1 MAFSVYANMI
11 GFKQIMKRLLT
22 FVIISLISCL
32 ATAML
37 YRPISI
43 AIFTLTEPYFEY
55 PIRLDSGKGM
65 IIRSD
70 AGGDGEF
77 AAKRLNGRSHTGM
90 DIQAPLITPV
100 RASKSGLAFCLN
112 VPTGYGK
119 YILIHHPDGY
129 QTLYAHLSEWNI
141 ISAHQVKRGDIIG
154 FVGKSGNANR
164 KNIEPHLHFEIR
176 KNNEPQD
183 PQKLMRSP

>member
-1 MAFSVYANMI
+1 
-11 GFKQIMKRLLT
+11 MKRLSDL
-22 FVIISLISCL
+22 FAAALLACL
-32 ATAML
+32 VTVLL
-37 YRPISI
+37 YNPVSI
-43 AIFTLTEPYFEY
+43 AIFRLTEPYFEY
-55 PIRLDSGKGM
+55 PLKMDPDKGM
-65 IIRSD
+65 VVRND

-77 AAKRLNGRSHTGM
+77 AAKRLNGRSHTGI
-90 DIQAPLITPV
+90 DIQAPLMTPV

-119 YILIHHPDGY
+119 YVLIRHPDGS
-129 QTLYAHLSEWNI
+129 QTLYSHLFEWNI
-141 ISAHQVKRGDIIG
+141 ISGNQVRRGDIIG

-183 PQKLMRSP
+183 PRKLMRSK

>member
-1 MAFSVYANMI
+1 MAFSLNSVIPTESSMR
-11 GFKQIMKRLLT
+11 RLSAL
-22 FVIISLISCL
+22 F
-32 ATAML
+32 ATAFLACILTALL
-37 YRPISI
+37 YNPVSV
-43 AIFTLTEPYFEY
+43 AVFKLAEPYFEY
-55 PIRLDSGKGM
+55 PIQIDPGKAM
-65 IIRSD
+65 VVRND

-77 AAKRLNGRSHTGM
+77 AAKRLNGRLHTGI
-90 DIQAPLITPV
+90 DIQAPLSTPV

-119 YILIHHPDGY
+119 YILIYHPDGF
-129 QTLYAHLSEWNI
+129 QTLYSHLSEWNI

-183 PQKLMRSP
+183 PRKLMRNK